1 MDYNQHVQHQILQ
14 NDKRTQLPFDN
25 IYSNRMGEGD
35 PHNGGIPKESLVFSD
50 TDWNPR
56 PPKPLR
62 LDMPPAGVSDVFN
75 SPTQP
80 SASSYGQF
88 SGSQLDL
95 QESPLIARSTDGFEF
110 QSSQLL
116 TPDLSTDNST
126 YLSSPGIENN
136 SSYFPLVDGLKEN
149 EEPTEY
155 QYFNGLTNLTD
166 KKAYLD
172 KNNNVPKTSN
182 TAFLEY
188 ILDSVTNQEDADS
201 VTTLDKKYFDNEF
214 KEEEEVT
221 VDDILR
227 DDPFVELNTLTIQS
241 RGGGPSSGPG
251 GLSENAPFNSDAV
264 SGLGI
269 NFNMH
274 SGPTPKSG
282 QNRSHSFSIAS
293 ASTPSIVDTSGAKYN
308 KSDNDTFKSPKKKSV
323 SSFPAR
329 HLISNFK
336 STPKKSLR
344 KIKSFNNIIPQQ
356 SPSGKN
362 QPFSFS
368 ECSNTFSI
376 NSNTSNSYSF
386 IIENNSISNNSK
398 AKKKPAV
405 KQYPMISESTLEKS
419 LDSAPDNNKQSGGN
433 SLPSLAKK
441 APSPHILKDM
451 RSGMTLFQ
459 LNLGSNSKK

>member
-1 MDYNQHVQHQILQ
+1 
-14 NDKRTQLPFDN
+14 
-25 IYSNRMGEGD
+25 MGEGEPYHD
-35 PHNGGIPKESLVFSD
+35 GIPKEGLTFSD
-50 TDWNPR
+50 NDWNPK

-62 LDMPPAGVSDVFN
+62 LEMPPAGVPDVFN

-80 SASSYGQF
+80 SSASYGHF

-95 QESPLIARSTDGFEF
+95 QASPLNARSADGFEF

-126 YLSSPGIENN
+126 YLSSPGVENN
-136 SSYFPLVDGLKEN
+136 SGYFSLVDGLKEN
-149 EEPTEY
+149 DETTEY
-155 QYFNGLTNLTD
+155 QYFKGPTNLTD
-166 KKAYLD
+166 RKTYVD
-172 KNNNVPKTSN
+172 KNTNVPKTSN

-188 ILDSVTNQEDADS
+188 ILDSVANQEDADS
-201 VTTLDKKYFDNEF
+201 VTTLDKKYFDSEF
-214 KEEEEVT
+214 KEEEVT

-227 DDPFVELNTLTIQS
+227 DDPFAELNTLTVQARS
-241 RGGGPSSGPG
+241 GGPSLGPG
-251 GLSENAPFNSDAV
+251 GLSENAPFNSNAV

-274 SGPTPKSG
+274 SSPINKSG
-282 QNRSHSFSIAS
+282 QNRSHSISAIS
-293 ASTPSIVDTSGAKYN
+293 ASTPSVVETSGDKYN
-308 KSDNDTFKSPKKKSV
+308 KLDNDTIKSPKKKSV

-356 SPSGKN
+356 SPSMKN

-398 AKKKPAV
+398 AKKKPPV
-405 KQYPMISESTLEKS
+405 KQCPMISESTLEKS
-419 LDSAPDNNKQSGGN
+419 LDSAPDNNKQSGEY
-433 SLPSLAKK
+433 SLPPLAKK
-441 APSPHILKDM
+441 TSSPHILKDM

-459 LNLGSNSKK
+459 LKLGSNSKK